1 MISFKQFL
9 VESQNYPL
17 YHATS
22 LFRGVSILENGGFK
36 GRTTQTL
43 NKGDTKRVKGL
54 STTRSHK
61 FAIRWGVGNSIDD
74 FVVFHLDRNM
84 IRNNFK
90 VVPYNYWWGVARD
103 PLNNES
109 EEFVI
114 LGDNK
119 ILPVKVIKQADYYI
133 KHEGNLS
140 YFRKVVDNHPNIKFK
155 SLGGLSLWLALN
167 DS

>member
-22 LFRGVSILENGGFK
+22 LLQAISILEDGGFK
-36 GRTTQTL
+36 GKTTQIL
-43 NKGDTKRVKGL
+43 NKGDAKRVRGL
-54 STTRSHK
+54 STTRSYK
-61 FAIRWGVGNSIDD
+61 FAIKWGVNNFDEAFII
-74 FVVFHLDRNM
+74 FHLNRDV
-84 IRNNFK
+84 IRNNYK

-119 ILPVKVIKQADYYI
+119 ILPVKVIKQVDYYL
-133 KHEGNLS
+133 KREGNVS
-140 YFRKVVDNHPNIKFK
+140 YLKKIADKYPNIKFK
-155 SLGGLSLWLALN
+155 SLGGLSL
-167 DS
+167 